1 MKMRPGT
8 YKWFYELRHN
18 PKAHI
23 GFGDVRLTMG
33 QQDEISNYIAKL
45 EDLLLGVEDFLGGLP
60 SAGAHYWASEI
71 DKVLE
76 D

>member
-1 MKMRPGT
+1 MKIRPGT
-8 YKWFYELRHN
+8 YEWFQELRHD
-18 PKAHI
+18 PKVHL
-23 GFGDVRLTMG
+23 GLGDVRLTMD

-45 EDLLLGVEDFLGGLP
+45 EDLLLGVEDFLDDLP
-60 SAGAHYWASEI
+60 SAGAHYWASKI

>member
-1 MKMRPGT
+1 MKIRPGT
-8 YKWFYELRHN
+8 HEWFQELRHN

-23 GFGDVRLTMG
+23 GLGDVRLTMG
-33 QQDEISNYIAKL
+33 QQDEVSNYIAKL
-45 EDLLLGVEDFLGGLP
+45 EDLLLGVADFLDGLL
-60 SAGAHYWASEI
+60 SAGAHYLASEI

>member
-1 MKMRPGT
+1 M
-8 YKWFYELRHN
+8 YKWFRELRYD
-18 PKAHI
+18 PKAHL
-23 GFGDVRLTMG
+23 GLGDVRLTMG

-45 EDLLLGVEDFLGGLP
+45 EDLLLGAADFLDGLP